1 MNATCERLIGTLR
14 REVLDRMLTLDERH
28 LRAVLTEYQV
38 HYNTARPH
46 QGIAQRVPDEEPDA
60 ARVTLTD
67 IDRQQIR
74 RKPILGGLINEYT
87 HAACPRKTYRSPT
100 QSYFRAGQDR
110 EAGLLRSY
118 RREHDVP
125 LKELRDFIDR
135 LREEFQVPYPLADRR
150 PYVGPG
156 RRLLIDLQD
165 RSHLDPEFCLVA
177 VANGQT
183 VLTAPGEEFYERVD
197 WSGDEPAAWRP
208 HEDPVSPVRVNPLVR
223 FGMPAIGGISTEAIA
238 GELDGGASLE
248 EVAGDFGLEIDAVRW
263 AQSYELSQ
271 RAAG

>member
-1 MNATCERLIGTLR
+1 VSVTILER
-14 REVLDRMLTLDERH
+14 EMY
-28 LRAVLTEYQV
+28 TE
-38 HYNTARPH
+38 A
-46 QGIAQRVPDEEPDA
+46 AA
-60 ARVTLTD
+60 ARLLRVAPSTLHWWLEGRPPRYRPVIRPEPTGSRHVTWA
-67 IDRQQIR
+67 
-74 RKPILGGLINEYT
+74 E
-87 HAACPRKTYRSPT
+87 
-100 QSYFRAGQDR
+100 FV

-125 LKELRDFIDR
+125 LRELREFIDR

-150 PYVGPG
+150 PYVGSG

-177 VANGQT
+177 VANGQV

-197 WSGDEPAAWRP
+197 WSGDEPAGWRP
-208 HEDPVSPVRVNPLVR
+208 HEDPDSPVRINPLVR
-223 FGMPAIGGISTEAIA
+223 FGMPAVRGISTEAIA

-248 EVAGDFGLEIDAVRW
+248 EVAGDFGLDLDAVRW

-271 RAAG
+271 RAAA